1 MAVITRGQ
9 RAKMN
14 LDINK
19 CDKKL
24 NSNFKLKFYLYK
36 WHYGSITR
44 T

>member
-1 MAVITRGQ
+1 MAVITRSQ

-14 LDINK
+14 IDINK
-19 CDKKL
+19 LCKKPNA
-24 NSNFKLKFYLYK
+24 NSKLKFYLYK